1 MNKNPVLFVYAAIEL
16 LFVPVRGAFGGAEPF
31 APDLLL
37 FPVRGALGAEP
48 FALGFGR
55 ESDASEVEP
64 FDGTIH
70 VVAPDHLSVR
80 DLVADAVSRL
90 VRVHRHVENIC

>member
-16 LFVPVRGAFGGAEPF
+16 LFVPVRGAFG
-31 APDLLL
+31 
-37 FPVRGALGAEP
+37 GAEP